1 MATGPSFPHRGRF
14 AFRFAANVFIGST
27 IVWAVLSRFE
37 GVSPIWAIA
46 AMIASADPQV
56 DVARRMI
63 RNRLINVLV
72 GAAVG
77 LTFLLVGGSTPWK
90 LPFALAA
97 TVLISSYVLR
107 ITTMWRQAPI
117 TAALVIA
124 TGMARQSAAAGF
136 NAALLKVAEV
146 VFGCLV
152 GVTVSWLLSR
162 LAPIPAPS
170 EPSAGGEKAS

>member
-63 RNRLINVLV
+63 RNRLINVFV

-97 TVLISSYVLR
+97 TVLISAYLVR
-107 ITTMWRQAPI
+107 IPATWRQAPI

-124 TGMARQSAAAGF
+124 SVLSKHTASAGVHAAM
-136 NAALLKVAEV
+136 LKVGEV
-146 VFGCLV
+146 VFGCFV
-152 GVTVSWLLSR
+152 GVAVSWLIQR
-162 LAPIPAPS
+162 LLPLPEDAMPTA
-170 EPSAGGEKAS
+170 ENA